1 MIKIQ
6 NLNLTIG
13 KDINLYSLEK
23 LLWVGPKSQEKMQIN
38 LFALSTFDHSFLKL
52 NRNLLILQF
61 KFNLD
66 FFKKIVSF
74 PIVCFT
80 FLIYATITSSNR
92 KKRHGCCGFSG

>member
-13 KDINLYSLEK
+13 KDINLYSSEK
-23 LLWVGPKSQEKMQIN
+23 LLWVGPKSQEKMRIN

-61 KFNLD
+61 
-66 FFKKIVSF
+66 
-74 PIVCFT
+74 
-80 FLIYATITSSNR
+80 
-92 KKRHGCCGFSG
+92 